1 VFENIIAQDAVLQL
15 AEDIP
20 AGRLAP
26 SMLFFGPAASGKG
39 SAALELARVLSCEN
53 RALWNCPCPAC
64 ARHRYLIHADLLS
77 LGSRPFAAE
86 IAASAAAFSREP
98 SSAATRLLFIRSVR
112 KLLSRFS
119 PVLWEDDSKLGK
131 ISPLLQSLEEELD
144 EFEAESGR
152 MPEDSGGAASPPEK
166 LISVILKN
174 AFKLEDEGV
183 GDVIPVAQIRRAA
196 YWGRLA
202 PNGRRKVLLIENAD
216 RMQEG
221 ARNSLLK
228 ILEEPPASL
237 SIVLS
242 SQRREA
248 IMPTILSRL
257 RPYRFLKRD
266 GEREREIIRRV
277 FRDSAGHIAGN
288 LPAGDKRA
296 GADQA
301 PAGLIS
307 AYLDS
312 FLPQPLEKLY
322 PLAAFFIA
330 SVARMAAMSLKKKG
344 ASAIPADLAALGAH
358 CAPIAEDAGFGR
370 ALNARDVIA
379 AVLSSSSNFEARSF
393 PRFLRQILDLV
404 SHVYREEAGP
414 HFIAQN
420 DIWRK
425 YTARAEAAAGVW
437 NQSPALALEALFY
450 RLKETLCEARLD
462 TD

>member
-15 AEDIP
+15 TEDILTF
-20 AGRLAP
+20 RLAP
-26 SMLFFGPAASGKG
+26 SMLFFGPPASGKG
-39 SAALELARVLSCEN
+39 SAALELARILSCEN
-53 RALWNCPCPAC
+53 RSAPWNCPCPAC
-64 ARHRYLIHADLLS
+64 ARHRYLIHTDLLS
-77 LGSRPFAAE
+77 FGSRPFAVE
-86 IAASAAAFSREP
+86 IAASGAAFLREP
-98 SSAATRLLFIRSVR
+98 ASAATRLLFIRSLR

-131 ISPLLQSLEEELD
+131 ISPLIQSLEEELD
-144 EFEAESGR
+144 EFEAESGQT
-152 MPEDSGGAASPPEK
+152 PEGPGDAAPLEK
-166 LISVILKN
+166 LINLILKN
-174 AFKLEDEGV
+174 AFKLEDEGI

-237 SIVLS
+237 SIVLTCR
-242 SQRREA
+242 RREA

-266 GEREREIIRRV
+266 EEREREIIRRV
-277 FRDSAGHIAGN
+277 FRDSTGRIGES
-288 LPAGDKRA
+288 LPLEDKRA

-301 PAGLIS
+301 SAGLIS

-312 FLPQPLEKLY
+312 FLPQPLEKFY

-330 SVARMAAMSLKKKG
+330 SIARTAALSLKKKG
-344 ASAIPADLAALGAH
+344 VAEIPADLAALGAH
-358 CAPIAEDAGFGR
+358 CAPIAEAAGFER
-370 ALNARDVIA
+370 TLNAGEVIA
-379 AVLSSSSNFEARSF
+379 AVLSASANFEARSF
-393 PRFLRQILDLV
+393 PRFLRLILELV
-404 SHVYREEAGP
+404 KQAQGEKTGP
-414 HFIAQN
+414 HSIAHN

-425 YTARAEAAAGVW
+425 YTSRAEAAAGVW
-437 NQSPALALEALFY
+437 NQSPALALESLFC
-450 RLKETLCEARLD
+450 RLKEALAAV
-462 TD
+462 